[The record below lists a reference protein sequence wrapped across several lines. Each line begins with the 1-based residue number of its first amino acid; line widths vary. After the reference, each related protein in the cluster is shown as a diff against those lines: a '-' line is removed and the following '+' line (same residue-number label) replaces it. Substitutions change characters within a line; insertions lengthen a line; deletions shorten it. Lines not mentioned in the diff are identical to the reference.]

1 MRKEK
6 MVTRTVSIINV
17 EVLVVDI
24 VSRETLTTNVTY
36 PSATY
41 LETEAL
47 KRANAI
53 MPDNHKA
60 VAVINYTRS
69 ELLYGM
75 PESKFIELAQVLP
88 PRKGGEE

>member
-36 PSATY
+36 PSSAY
-41 LETEAL
+41 LESEAL

-53 MPDNHKA
+53 MAENHKA
-60 VAVINYTRS
+60 VAVINHTSS

-75 PESKFIELAQVLP
+75 PESKFIELATVLP
-88 PRKGGEE
+88 PRKGADQ

>member
-6 MVTRTVSIINV
+6 MVTRTVSLIKV
-17 EVLVVDI
+17 EVLVVDL

-36 PSATY
+36 PSAAY
-41 LETEAL
+41 LESDAL

-53 MPDNHKA
+53 MPSKHKA
-60 VAVINYTRS
+60 VTVINHSRS

-75 PESKFIELAQVLP
+75 PESKVSVPSRGSLSSNPLP
-88 PRKGGEE
+88 

>member
-36 PSATY
+36 PSSAY
-41 LETEAL
+41 LENEAL

-53 MPDNHKA
+53 MPENHKA
-60 VAVINYTRS
+60 VAVINHTRS

-75 PESKFIELAQVLP
+75 PESKFIELATVLP
-88 PRKGGEE
+88 PRKGADQ

>member
-24 VSRETLTTNVTY
+24 VSRETLTTKVTY
-36 PSATY
+36 PSSSY
-41 LETEAL
+41 LEADAL
-47 KRANAI
+47 KRADAI
-53 MPDNHKA
+53 IPSTQKA
-60 VAVINYTRS
+60 VAVINHSRS
-69 ELLYGM
+69 ELLYGI

>member
-1 MRKEK
+1 MRKDK

-36 PSATY
+36 PSSAY
-41 LETEAL
+41 LESEAL

-53 MPDNHKA
+53 MPANNKA
-60 VAVINYTRS
+60 VAVINHTRS